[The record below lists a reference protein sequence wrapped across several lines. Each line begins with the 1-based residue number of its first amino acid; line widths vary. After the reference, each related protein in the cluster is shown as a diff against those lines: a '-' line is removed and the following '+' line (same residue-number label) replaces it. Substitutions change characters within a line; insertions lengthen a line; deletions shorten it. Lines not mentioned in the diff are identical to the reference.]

1 MQLLSI
7 KEELDE
13 CNYIKISQKTY
24 SNSVVALKGIDLS
37 VERGDFF
44 ALLGPNGA
52 GKSTIIGIISSL
64 VNKDSGTVEICG
76 IDCDENFT
84 EAKTK
89 LGVVNQEFNF
99 SQFETVIDIIV
110 TQAGYYGIDYKT
122 AVERAD
128 IYLKRLGLWDKRND
142 QARML
147 SGGQKRRIMII
158 KALIHQPDLLILD
171 EPTAGVDIELRRSLW
186 DFLLEIN
193 RNGTTIVLT
202 THYLE
207 EAENLCRNIAIIDN
221 GEIIKNTTMNDL
233 LKQIDD
239 QNFVVEVAES
249 LPKDF
254 NSKNYQISVLDE
266 NKFSLTLPK
275 GAFINDFFSDD
286 EISKLKVKN
295 IRNQTNRLEELFLKL
310 TSKDE

>member
-1 MQLLSI
+1 MNAITLKSL
-7 KEELDE
+7 K
-13 CNYIKISQKTY
+13 KTY
-24 SNSVVALKGIDLS
+24 SNNVVALKGINLS

-158 KALIHQPDLLILD
+158 KALIHKPDLLILD

-275 GAFINDFFSDD
+275 GAFMNDFFSDD

>member
-1 MQLLSI
+1 MNAITLKSL
-7 KEELDE
+7 K
-13 CNYIKISQKTY
+13 KTY

-122 AVERAD
+122 AVERAV

>member
-1 MQLLSI
+1 MNAITLKSL
-7 KEELDE
+7 K
-13 CNYIKISQKTY
+13 KTY
-24 SNSVVALKGIDLS
+24 SNNVIALKGIDLS

-275 GAFINDFFSDD
+275 GAYINDFFSDD
-286 EISKLKVKN
+286 EISKKKKKN

>member
-1 MQLLSI
+1 MNAITLKSL
-7 KEELDE
+7 K
-13 CNYIKISQKTY
+13 KTY

-202 THYLE
+202 TNYLE

>member
-1 MQLLSI
+1 MNAITLKSL
-7 KEELDE
+7 K
-13 CNYIKISQKTY
+13 KTY
-24 SNSVVALKGIDLS
+24 SNNVVALKGIDLS

-110 TQAGYYGIDYKT
+110 TQAGYYGIDYKK
-122 AVERAD
+122 AIERAD